1 MMIAG
6 WIDSAG
12 FCGCRMW
19 IAVVLLTG
27 LAACSGGASKRA
39 LTLYNEGQFAEAL
52 REGEQG
58 AQTASP
64 PESERAALVAGM
76 SAYELK
82 RYADAQRWL
91 RTASLSA
98 DATIAGRASA
108 TLGLVQ
114 VAQDRYSTAAI
125 DLSAAGR
132 RLEGDEAARAHYF
145 AGECYSILG
154 RLDAAKRS
162 YEQARGLAQDS
173 ALRARIGTRL
183 NASGYT
189 LQLGAFSNRAN
200 ADKALAA
207 GAARAA
213 KAGLPTPATTAT
225 PDVTGRTIYLVQTG
239 RFTSKEEAIAARA
252 RFGGDAVVVQMR

>member
-1 MMIAG
+1 MIAATRTYARPRLVTA
-6 WIDSAG
+6 WAALALVVA
-12 FCGCRMW
+12 
-19 IAVVLLTG
+19 AVG
-27 LAACSGGASKRA
+27 CSGGASKRA
-39 LTLYNEGQFAEAL
+39 LDHYHEGRYAEAL

-82 RYADAQRWL
+82 RYAEAQRWL
-91 RTASLSA
+91 RLASLSA
-98 DATIAGRASA
+98 DSTIGGRASA
-108 TLGLVQ
+108 TLGLVH

-145 AGECYSILG
+145 AGECSSILG

-162 YEQARGLAQDS
+162 YEQARSLAQDPS
-173 ALRARIGTRL
+173 LRMRISNRL
-183 NASGYT
+183 RDSGYT

-200 ADKALAA
+200 ADRALAA
-207 GAARAA
+207 GASRAA
-213 KAGLPTPATTAT
+213 KAGLPTPTITAT
-225 PDVTGRTIYLVQTG
+225 PDVTGRTVYLVQTG
-239 RFTSKEEAIAARA
+239 RFTTKEEALAARA
-252 RFGGDAVVVQMR
+252 RLGGDAVVVQMR